1 MWRGVALLS
10 LINETIISILLILS
24 AGLSVLGALGL
35 VRFPDAYNR
44 IHASGKSTTL
54 GTTFAVIAGTIYFSV
69 TDGLNL
75 KLLLVIPFLFWTAS
89 AGAFMIG
96 RAAHRTGPHLAP
108 GTVRDDLAYEAGTV
122 KEQE

>member
-1 MWRGVALLS
+1 LS
-10 LINETIISILLILS
+10 LISETIISILLILS
-24 AGLSVLGALGL
+24 GLLSLLGALGL
-35 VRFPDAYNR
+35 VRFPDSYNR
-44 IHASGKSTTL
+44 IHSSGKSTTL
-54 GTTFAVIAGTIYFSV
+54 GTTFAVIAGAIYFSL

-96 RAAHRTGPHLAP
+96 RAAHRTGPNLAP
-108 GTVRDDLAYEAGTV
+108 STIRDDLSREAGTV